1 MKRRRFGMIN
11 NSNQYTEEKAMTDLR
26 IRERIGRM
34 MAELAEIGK
43 DARGGYTRLAF
54 SDRDWQVRDYLI
66 AEMEKAGLSVRT
78 DTFGNVFA
86 CTHAQSGLPA
96 VLIGSHADS
105 VPQGG
110 NYDGIVG
117 IVSAIAVAEAAQR
130 EEWTRPVEAVL
141 FMAEESSRFGAANLG
156 SKSLV
161 GALSED
167 AGSRY
172 RDGDGRSLGEV
183 MAERGLAAK
192 NVPYTGKVRAFLE
205 LHIEQGRVL
214 EAAGCP
220 LGIVTGI
227 AAPHRYRLTIQ
238 GRADHSGATPM
249 HLRAD
254 ALAGAAEI
262 IQQVEQRG
270 KDLASEGIV
279 ATVGRIEAVPNVMN
293 VIAGEV
299 ILFLDIRGTDKD
311 VIEQAC
317 RNILSDAHG
326 IAEHRRLKL
335 TVDILAEEE
344 PARLSAGLIGV
355 WQTAA
360 DEIGEHTMRLAS
372 GAGHDALYMTR
383 IAPVGMLFVPSKGGI
398 SHNPAEHTDLDDII
412 RGARVLYGVVRRLAN
427 E

>member
-1 MKRRRFGMIN
+1 M
-11 NSNQYTEEKAMTDLR
+11 TEQL
-26 IRERIGRM
+26 IRKRIGRM

-66 AEMEKAGLSVRT
+66 AEMEKAGLIVRE

-86 CTHAQSGLPA
+86 RTYAQSGLPA
-96 VLIGSHADS
+96 ILIGSHADS

-130 EEWTRPVEAVL
+130 QGWTRPVEAVL

-227 AAPHRYRLTIQ
+227 AAPHRYRLTIE

-262 IQQVEQRG
+262 I
-270 KDLASEGIV
+270 LAAEAVGQKYSEESIV
-279 ATVGRIEAVPNVMN
+279 VTVGRIEAVPNVMN
-293 VIAGEV
+293 VIAGSAV
-299 ILFLDIRGTDKD
+299 ISLDVRGIDGALVRRAAEK
-311 VIEQAC
+311 VLRQAEKT
-317 RNILSDAHG
+317 A
-326 IAEHRRLKL
+326 ARRGLML
-335 TVDILAEEE
+335 TIDTLAEEE
-344 PARLSAGLIGV
+344 PARLDAGLIGV

-360 DEIGEHTMRLAS
+360 DEIGERTMRLPS

-383 IAPVGMLFVPSKGGI
+383 LAPVGMVFVPSKGGI